1 MDLRQDVE
9 RGLDTGGRP
18 GWLRSLHIDH
28 DGLEN
33 AAFWADHWDNGRAG
47 TSLYY
52 LPHVRA
58 MPERSVAVLE
68 ALAFA
73 PTGGVLF
80 HCAAGRD
87 RTGLIAA
94 ILLAAADVEQE
105 AIVADYLLST
115 AALDRAAE
123 EARLKAVCSSFGTTT
138 EGAFR
143 AALAGLEP
151 APRSTPCPT
160 RREPP
165 SRPGGARCQT
175 ASPRTP
181 CRLAKASVDR
191 RHPWCNQRHLDASV
205 PELTVRTIPGRSQAN
220 HLAAIR
226 KRRVREESRQPRPR
240 PDAA

>member
-143 AALAGLEP
+143 AALAGLELSASLNALP
-151 APRSTPCPT
+151 DKARTAIT
-160 RREPP
+160 TWR
-165 SRPGGARCQT
+165 GAL
-175 ASPRTP
+175 SD
-181 CRLAKASVDR
+181 S
-191 RHPWCNQRHLDASV
+191 
-205 PELTVRTIPGRSQAN
+205 
-220 HLAAIR
+220 
-226 KRRVREESRQPRPR
+226 
-240 PDAA
+240 